1 MSNATRVEIHK
12 SKIEVSRIYK
22 ADFQKEGSETCE
34 LKQTVKAISFY
45 PSKSVKSN
53 LGDNLFEASEFGYSE
68 QEFKQER
75 TDVAWIIVPEGI
87 TVDTVKAMLAKVDK
101 ATLYRIISNHP
112 ILTDNQRYSISQGL
126 KTMDDF
132 ADAQVM
138 RYGTTTDEHNEGDL
152 VLDSNGKPQYKACF
166 FSKEAKSDID
176 LRTSDPKDFF
186 ASTSIYAE
194 MNSEVVLSQTL

>member
-68 QEFKQER
+68 RDYIQER
-75 TDVAWIIVPEGI
+75 TDVAWIIVPEGT
-87 TVDTVKAMLAKVDK
+87 TVEKVQEMLAKEK
-101 ATLYRIISNHP
+101 QATLYRIISNHP
-112 ILTDNQRYSISQGL
+112 VLTDNQKYSIAQGL

-138 RYGTTTDEHNEGDL
+138 RYGTDTEDHNAGDL

-166 FSKEAKSDID
+166 FSKEGKADID
-176 LRTSDPKDFF
+176 LRTSDPQDFYT
-186 ASTSIYAE
+186 SVSIYAE
-194 MNSEVVLSQTL
+194 LNEEVVASQTL